1 MLRCSRQSLARRTS
15 RCEHVFRENVRSLK
29 HRLIFPKLRM
39 IVAILGVWLMLAQFL
54 PALVA
59 TAQADITYVYDT
71 AGRLSYVID
80 PSGNVVKYAYD
91 SDGNIL
97 QVTNTHPSGV
107 TIDSLSPNN
116 GSIGTSVTI
125 FGTGFSTTPGQNS
138 VSFNGKAATVAASS
152 TTTISTTVPTGAT
165 TGTVSVNSVNGPSF
179 TVH

>member
-1 MLRCSRQSLARRTS
+1 MNRRERCFSFCAGQCA
-15 RCEHVFRENVRSLK
+15 HAAQANARSLPPF
-29 HRLIFPKLRM
+29 RKLKT
-39 IVAILGVWLMLAQFL
+39 VVCLLFVWVTLAEFC
-54 PALVA
+54 PVLVPIA
-59 TAQADITYVYDT
+59 CADITYIYDT

-80 PSGNVVKYAYD
+80 PSGNVVNYTYD

-125 FGTGFSTTPGQNS
+125 FGTGFSTTPSQNS
-138 VSFNGKAATVAASS
+138 VSFHGTAATVTASS